1 MTVGTPSDH
10 RQGGR
15 LSQSRMDDAV
25 RRLGR
30 FQIIGRLATG
40 GMAEVY
46 LALSGELPG
55 FRTLIVV
62 KRILPHL
69 ASNRQFIRMF
79 LDEARLA
86 ALLDHPNVVRIIE
99 VGHDGEEYFL
109 AMELVQGKPLS
120 AVLRKAARE
129 RRPPSPALSAY
140 IIAQA
145 ASGLGYAHAL
155 TDGEGRP
162 LGVVHRDVS
171 PQNVLLSFEG
181 AVKLIDFGVAR
192 AFGRVAHTSPGGL
205 KGKIEYMSPEQ
216 ASAEEVDHRAD
227 VFALGVVL
235 WEVLTGRRLFRR
247 ETELATMRAIVD
259 DPIPRPSEVA
269 DVPAEL
275 DAVVMRALRKRRDAR
290 FASAHEMALALERF
304 AFANEGFSPQ
314 QVAELHEGPLR
325 GRVPAV
331 AEDGDRGAGHGGRA
345 AAIVPAARRARR
357 RAANARADDGAAP
370 GTVHLGRSRRQRG
383 EEHQPGGRGAEPS
396 GPQQGRADAALLAVD
411 GRATQQAGPPLALRR
426 GARAGGDHRLRR
438 LDAQPLAER
447 GLSARSPVAAGCA
460 CIGGGARVVAPAGA
474 ALCDAGGDG
483 RPGAEDDGGAP
494 ELSDHD
500 RSRRGD
506 AAGRLDRDHTRRCVE
521 HGRRADPADVLARP
535 LEAAGDHHGAGPAGQ
550 GRRPART
557 PQTAPRAARRRR
569 RSPRRPRGQNAAPR
583 RHGRPRRQEG
593 RPVRRVSD
601 LTARFPAV

>member
-1 MTVGTPSDH
+1 
-10 RQGGR
+10 
-15 LSQSRMDDAV
+15 MDDAV

-69 ASNRQFIRMF
+69 ASNGQFIRMF

-120 AVLRKAARE
+120 AVLRKATRE
-129 RRPPSPALSAY
+129 RRPPTPALAAY
-140 IIAQA
+140 LIAQA
-145 ASGLGYAHAL
+145 ASGLGYAHGL
-155 TDGEGRP
+155 TDGDGQP

-171 PQNVLLSFEG
+171 PQNILVSFEG

-259 DPIPRPSEVA
+259 DPIPKPSEVA
-269 DVPAEL
+269 EVPPEL
-275 DAVVMRALRKRRDAR
+275 EAVVMRALRKRRDAR
-290 FASAHEMALALERF
+290 YGSAHEMALALERY
-304 AFANEGFSPQ
+304 AFANDGFSPQ
-314 QVAELHEGPLR
+314 QVAGYMKGLFAPEFLQWRKTATAALDMEVEPTQGKSRIEPFGAEPVTQGPTMALR
-325 GRVPAV
+325 PGLSSSGVRPGTDVPAERTQSRASRSHGSRSQLSRSQTAPSAASAPTSPTSASAPSSPSSPSATSQVEPPSKRDRVWVYGGLAILGAITAAVAWMLARPPGPAV
-331 AEDGDRGAGHGGRA
+331 AESVRPPALAMPA
-345 AAIVPAARRARR
+345 ASPVPAA
-357 RAANARADDGAAP
+357 AP
-370 GTVHLGRSRRQRG
+370 
-383 EEHQPGGRGAEPS
+383 
-396 GPQQGRADAALLAVD
+396 DLASKPEAVKPE
-411 GRATQQAGPPLALRR
+411 AVKTA
-426 GARAGGDHRLRR
+426 
-438 LDAQPLAER
+438 
-447 GLSARSPVAAGCA
+447 
-460 CIGGGARVVAPAGA
+460 APAGA
-474 ALCDAGGDG
+474 ASGPTAV
-483 RPGAEDDGGAP
+483 P
-494 ELSDHD
+494 
-500 RSRRGD
+500 
-506 AAGRLDRDHTRRCVE
+506 
-521 HGRRADPADVLARP
+521 
-535 LEAAGDHHGAGPAGQ
+535 AGP
-550 GRRPART
+550 PAPT
-557 PQTAPRAARRRR
+557 PAPATTAVPALATPVAQSPETPPAAAQ
-569 RSPRRPRGQNAAPR
+569 PTKAASHP
-583 RHGRPRRQEG
+583 RPRRRIHARHDEASAAAPASG
-593 RPVRRVSD
+593 GTASD
-601 LTARFPAV
+601 GKASDGKASDGKADPFE

>member
-1 MTVGTPSDH
+1 MTVGTPSDL

-15 LSQSRMDDAV
+15 LSQSRNGMDEAV

-69 ASNRQFIRMF
+69 ASNSQFIRMF

-129 RRPPSPALSAY
+129 RRPPTPALAAY
-140 IIAQA
+140 LIAQA
-145 ASGLGYAHAL
+145 ASGLGYAHGL
-155 TDGEGRP
+155 TDGDGQP

-171 PQNVLLSFEG
+171 PQNILVSFEG

-235 WEVLTGRRLFRR
+235 WEVLTGRRLFKR

-269 DVPAEL
+269 DVPPEL
-275 DAVVMRALRKRRDAR
+275 EAVVMRALRKRRDAR
-290 FASAHEMALALERF
+290 YSSAHEMALALERY
-304 AFANEGFSPQ
+304 AFANDGFSPQ
-314 QVAELHEGPLR
+314 QVAGYMKGLFAPEFLQWR
-325 GRVPAV
+325 KTAT
-331 AEDGDRGAGHGGRA
+331 A
-345 AAIVPAARRARR
+345 ALDMEVEPVEQG
-357 RAANARADDGAAP
+357 NARIAA
-370 GTVHLGRSRRQRG
+370 L
-383 EEHQPGGRGAEPS
+383 GAEPVTQGPTMALRPGLSSS
-396 GPQQGRADAALLAVD
+396 GLRLGTDAQTGTQSRGSRSQGSRSRGSRSQPQSQTAPSSPSSVAAPSKGDRVWVYGGLAVL
-411 GRATQQAGPPLALRR
+411 AAITAAGAWMLARPPASAGAERDRPPALAAPLATPAAEPQKSEPP
-426 GARAGGDHRLRR
+426 GAPPGISPSDPA
-438 LDAQPLAER
+438 ATKASAPPPAE
-447 GLSARSPVAAGCA
+447 S
-460 CIGGGARVVAPAGA
+460 VAPAGA
-474 ALCDAGGDG
+474 TPTAAPAATPSAAPVAQPAKAAAHPQ
-483 RPGAEDDGGAP
+483 RPHRRSHPRRDESSPAAAAAATPAAPDDKK
-494 ELSDHD
+494 
-500 RSRRGD
+500 
-506 AAGRLDRDHTRRCVE
+506 
-521 HGRRADPADVLARP
+521 ADPF
-535 LEAAGDHHGAGPAGQ
+535 E
-550 GRRPART
+550 
-557 PQTAPRAARRRR
+557 
-569 RSPRRPRGQNAAPR
+569 
-583 RHGRPRRQEG
+583 
-593 RPVRRVSD
+593 
-601 LTARFPAV
+601 

>member
-1 MTVGTPSDH
+1 MEDG
-10 RQGGR
+10 
-15 LSQSRMDDAV
+15 V

-55 FRTLIVV
+55 FRTLLVV

-69 ASNRQFIRMF
+69 AQNRQFIRMF

-129 RRPPSPALSAY
+129 KRPPTPALAAY
-140 IIAQA
+140 IMAQA

-216 ASAEEVDHRAD
+216 ASAEDVDHRAD
-227 VFALGVVL
+227 VFALGIVL
-235 WEVLTGRRLFRR
+235 WEVLTGRRLYRR
-247 ETELATMRAIVD
+247 ETELATMRAILD

-269 DVPAEL
+269 DVPLALE
-275 DAVVMRALRKRRDAR
+275 AVVMRALRKKRDGR
-290 FASAHEMALALERF
+290 FSSAHEMAQALERY
-304 AFANEGFSPQ
+304 AFSQDGFSPVQLATYMKGLFASEFLQWRKTATSALDMEVDQGQ
-314 QVAELHEGPLR
+314 QAHPRLDP
-325 GRVPAV
+325 P
-331 AEDGDRGAGHGGRA
+331 
-345 AAIVPAARRARR
+345 
-357 RAANARADDGAAP
+357 
-370 GTVHLGRSRRQRG
+370 
-383 EEHQPGGRGAEPS
+383 GAEPMTQGPTMALRPSASIS
-396 GPQQGRADAALLAVD
+396 GFPVNPETRSATVSSQGGRSPPVRTQTSPSAISGIEPPSKRDRVWVYGGLGALVGITGFGAWLLARPAPPVPV
-411 GRATQQAGPPLALRR
+411 REPIPLSAAPAPAPLASVPPPTPV
-426 GARAGGDHRLRR
+426 ASTA
-438 LDAQPLAER
+438 AA
-447 GLSARSPVAAGCA
+447 PVAAPPTTA
-460 CIGGGARVVAPAGA
+460 PVIAPMPLPAPPPVAAAAPAA
-474 ALCDAGGDG
+474 TPASN
-483 RPGAEDDGGAP
+483 PAP
-494 ELSDHD
+494 
-500 RSRRGD
+500 
-506 AAGRLDRDHTRRCVE
+506 
-521 HGRRADPADVLARP
+521 P
-535 LEAAGDHHGAGPAGQ
+535 EAAPSTGPPAATATAAEPAAGPAAE
-550 GRRPART
+550 PAS
-557 PQTAPRAARRRR
+557 A
-569 RSPRRPRGQNAAPR
+569 RPRPKTTHAKHHHARAEAAVPK
-583 RHGRPRRQEG
+583 P
-593 RPVRRVSD
+593 D
-601 LTARFPAV
+601 AVASERKPDPFQ

>member
-1 MTVGTPSDH
+1 
-10 RQGGR
+10 
-15 LSQSRMDDAV
+15 MDDAV

-69 ASNRQFIRMF
+69 ASNGQFIRMF

-129 RRPPSPALSAY
+129 RRPPTPALSAY
-140 IIAQA
+140 LIAQA
-145 ASGLGYAHAL
+145 ASGLGYAHGL
-155 TDGEGRP
+155 TGGDGQP

-171 PQNVLLSFEG
+171 PQNILVSFEG

-259 DPIPRPSEVA
+259 DPIPKPSEVA
-269 DVPAEL
+269 EVPPEL
-275 DAVVMRALRKRRDAR
+275 EAVVMRALRKRRDAR
-290 FASAHEMALALERF
+290 YASAHEMALALERY
-304 AFANEGFSPQ
+304 AFANDGFSPQ
-314 QVAELHEGPLR
+314 QVAGYMKGLFAPEFLQWRKTATSALDMEVEPAQGKSRIEPFGAEPVTQGPTMALR
-325 GRVPAV
+325 PGLSSAGVPAGTDVPAERTQSRTSRSQGSRSQPSRSQTAPSAASAPTSPTSASV
-331 AEDGDRGAGHGGRA
+331 ASSPSATSSVEPPSKRDRVWVYGGLAILGAITAAVAWMLARPPGPAAGESVRPPALAMPATSPAPA
-345 AAIVPAARRARR
+345 AAPDQASKLEAVKPGAPVGPAPGPTAVPAGPPAPA
-357 RAANARADDGAAP
+357 AAP
-370 GTVHLGRSRRQRG
+370 GPTLAT
-383 EEHQPGGRGAEPS
+383 P
-396 GPQQGRADAALLAVD
+396 AAKSPE
-411 GRATQQAGPPLALRR
+411 TPPA
-426 GARAGGDHRLRR
+426 A
-438 LDAQPLAER
+438 AQPVKAASHPRPHRRVHARRDEA
-447 GLSARSPVAAGCA
+447 SAA
-460 CIGGGARVVAPAGA
+460 APASSGTA
-474 ALCDAGGDG
+474 S
-483 RPGAEDDGGAP
+483 DDKK
-494 ELSDHD
+494 
-500 RSRRGD
+500 
-506 AAGRLDRDHTRRCVE
+506 
-521 HGRRADPADVLARP
+521 ADPF
-535 LEAAGDHHGAGPAGQ
+535 E
-550 GRRPART
+550 
-557 PQTAPRAARRRR
+557 
-569 RSPRRPRGQNAAPR
+569 
-583 RHGRPRRQEG
+583 
-593 RPVRRVSD
+593 
-601 LTARFPAV
+601 

>member
-1 MTVGTPSDH
+1 
-10 RQGGR
+10 
-15 LSQSRMDDAV
+15 MDDAV

-69 ASNRQFIRMF
+69 ASNGQFIRMF

-129 RRPPSPALSAY
+129 RRPPTPALAAY
-140 IIAQA
+140 LIAQA
-145 ASGLGYAHAL
+145 ASGLGYAHGL
-155 TDGEGRP
+155 TGGDGQP

-171 PQNVLLSFEG
+171 PQNVLISFEG

-192 AFGRVAHTSPGGL
+192 AFGRIAHTSPGGL

-259 DPIPRPSEVA
+259 DPIPKPSEVA
-269 DVPAEL
+269 DVPPEL
-275 DAVVMRALRKRRDAR
+275 EAVVMRALRKRRDAR
-290 FASAHEMALALERF
+290 YASAHEMALALERY
-304 AFANEGFSPQ
+304 AFANDGFSPQ
-314 QVAELHEGPLR
+314 QVAGYMKGLFAPEFLQWRKTATAALDMEVEPVQGKSRIEPFGAEPVTQGPTMTLR
-325 GRVPAV
+325 PGLSSSGVRPGTDVPAEQTQSRAPRSHGSRSQLSRSQTAPSSASAPTSPTSATSPSSPSATSPSATSSFEPPSKRDRVWVYGGLAILAAITAAGAWMLARPPGPAGGDRERPPALALPAAIPTPTPAV
-331 AEDGDRGAGHGGRA
+331 APAQVSKSMAAGPEALKPAAPVGA
-345 AAIVPAARRARR
+345 AAGPAARPAGLPTTPTPPPIT
-357 RAANARADDGAAP
+357 APVPTMAAP
-370 GTVHLGRSRRQRG
+370 TAGIPGT
-383 EEHQPGGRGAEPS
+383 PPA
-396 GPQQGRADAALLAVD
+396 
-411 GRATQQAGPPLALRR
+411 ATQ
-426 GARAGGDHRLRR
+426 
-438 LDAQPLAER
+438 
-447 GLSARSPVAAGCA
+447 PVKAASHA
-460 CIGGGARVVAPAGA
+460 
-474 ALCDAGGDG
+474 
-483 RPGAEDDGGAP
+483 
-494 ELSDHD
+494 
-500 RSRRGD
+500 
-506 AAGRLDRDHTRRCVE
+506 
-521 HGRRADPADVLARP
+521 
-535 LEAAGDHHGAGPAGQ
+535 
-550 GRRPART
+550 
-557 PQTAPRAARRRR
+557 
-569 RSPRRPRGQNAAPR
+569 
-583 RHGRPRRQEG
+583 RPRR
-593 RPVRRVSD
+593 RVHARRDEAS
-601 LTARFPAV
+601 AAAPASNGATSGDKKADPFE